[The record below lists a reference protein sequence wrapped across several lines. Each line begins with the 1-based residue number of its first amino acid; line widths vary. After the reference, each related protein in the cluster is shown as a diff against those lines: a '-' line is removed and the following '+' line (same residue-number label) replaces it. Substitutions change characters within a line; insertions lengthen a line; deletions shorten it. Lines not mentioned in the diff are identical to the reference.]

1 MPLPLVE
8 RLRLALVAGV
18 LGLALLGVGCARSAH
33 EVQAGLL
40 VRGNMSGPDS
50 LDPQKARTV
59 QAQEIL
65 RDLCEGVTSLAK
77 DASVAPGTAQR
88 WWVEDGGRT
97 YRFELRPEAR
107 WSNGDPLVAADFVAG
122 LRRLVDPA
130 TASPYAE
137 VVEVIANAH
146 AIIAGHAPATTLGV
160 SAPDAHTLVVRLE
173 SPAPYLP
180 ALLAHPST
188 CPVHAGTAAHEGTA
202 FARPGSFVS
211 NGAYV
216 LEEWVPGSHVL
227 IRRNHYYWNDAAT
240 RIEQVKWLEAPQDS
254 TELTRYRAGEIDV
267 TAVVPRPQLDWIR
280 ANIATE
286 LHISPQLTT
295 YFYGFNLDRE
305 PFRDDPR
312 VRRALSMVIDR
323 ERLASSVLRAGEL
336 PAYGWV
342 PPGIHDY
349 TAQSFDYRD
358 LPLAQRILQARQLL
372 AQSGYS
378 AAHPLSFELRYSSDE
393 VSGQLA
399 VAIASMWQQS
409 LGAQVRLVAED
420 FKSLLGHIERR
431 DVDVFRSSWAAD
443 YNDAYTFALYLK
455 SDFGVNL
462 PHYHSADYDSLVVQA
477 AATNDVARRRM
488 LLEQAERVAL
498 RDHPLIPLYFYVNKH
513 LVKPRVHGW
522 YDNVLNVV
530 YSKDLWLD

>member
-1 MPLPLVE
+1 M
-8 RLRLALVAGV
+8 RGV
-18 LGLALLGVGCARSAH
+18 LIGAALALLGLAGGCAQSAH
-33 EVQAGLL
+33 ESPASLL
-40 VRGNMSGPDS
+40 VRSNASGPDS

-65 RDLCEGVTSLAK
+65 RDLCEGLTSLAK
-77 DASVAPGTAQR
+77 DGSVAAGSAQR
-88 WWVEDGGRT
+88 WSVEEAGRL

-137 VVEVIANAH
+137 VVDIIVNAR
-146 AIIAGHAPATTLGV
+146 AIIAGHAPVASLGV
-160 SAPDAHTLVVRLE
+160 SAPDAHTVTVRLE
-173 SPAPYLP
+173 APAPYLP

-188 CPVHAGTAAHEGTA
+188 CPVHGASTAPQGAA
-202 FARPGSFVS
+202 FSSAGSFVS
-211 NGAYV
+211 NGAYD

-227 IRRNHYYWNDAAT
+227 IRRNHHYWNDAAT
-240 RIEQVKWLEAPQDS
+240 HIETVKWLEVAGDNA
-254 TELTRYRAGEIDV
+254 ELTRYRAGEIDV
-267 TAVVPRPQLDWIR
+267 TAVVPRNQLDWIR
-280 ANIATE
+280 AHIPRE

-305 PFRDDPR
+305 PFRGDPR
-312 VRRALSMVIDR
+312 LRRALSMVIDR

-349 TAQSFDYRD
+349 GAQSFDYRT
-358 LPLAQRILQARQLL
+358 LPLQQRILQARRLI
-372 AQSGYS
+372 AQSGYT
-378 AAHPLSFELRYSSDE
+378 AGRPLSFELRYSSDE
-393 VSGQLA
+393 ISAQLA

-409 LGAQVRLVAED
+409 LPVQVRLVAED
-420 FKSLLGHIERR
+420 FKSLLGDIERR

-443 YNDAYTFALYLK
+443 YNDAYTFAQYLK

-462 PHYHSADYDSLVVQA
+462 PHYRSADYDALLSQA
-477 AATNDVARRRM
+477 AAAEDLAHRRT
-488 LLEQAERVAL
+488 LLEEAERVAL
-498 RDHPLIPLYFYVNKH
+498 RDHPLIPIYFYVNKH

-530 YSKDLWLD
+530 YSKDLWLQAAPP